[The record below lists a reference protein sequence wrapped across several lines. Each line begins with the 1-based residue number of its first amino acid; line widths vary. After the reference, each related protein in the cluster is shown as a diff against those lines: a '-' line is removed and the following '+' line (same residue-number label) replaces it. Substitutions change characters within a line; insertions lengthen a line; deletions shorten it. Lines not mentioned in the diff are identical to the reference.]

1 MRASNPVLSRLAEAA
16 RDTLSTTARGDVMTR
31 AGTAGKAGILLALC
45 VFSASFTW
53 TQVAAGNT
61 GIIMPSL
68 LVGGL
73 GGFIM
78 AMIVSFRPNTA
89 PITAPIYAVLEGLV
103 LGAISAMYAQ
113 RGRDD
118 VTGNPTFQSGIVI
131 QAVLLTFAVA
141 FGVFTLYRLNILKA
155 TEGFRRMI
163 VGATIGIMVFYL
175 VNMVLSMFNVN
186 LGYSMSSS
194 PIAIGINL
202 VIAGVAAMNL
212 VLNFD
217 DIDQA
222 VRMGAPK
229 KMEWYGAF
237 GLMVTLVWLYL
248 ELLRLLSRLQGR
260 RD

>member
-1 MRASNPVLSRLAEAA
+1 MRASNPVLSRLADAA
-16 RDTLSTTARGDVMTR
+16 RDTVATTGRGDVMTR
-31 AGTAGKAGILLALC
+31 AGTAGKSVVLLALC

-53 TQVAAGNT
+53 SQVAQGNT
-61 GIIMPSL
+61 GILMPAL

-78 AMIVSFRPNTA
+78 AMVVSFKPNTA

-103 LGAISAMYAQ
+103 LGAISALYNTRYQ
-113 RGRDD
+113 
-118 VTGNPTFQSGIVI
+118 GIPQ

-141 FGVFTLYRLNILKA
+141 LGIFTLYRLNILKA

-163 VGATIGIMVFYL
+163 VGATMGIAVFYL
-175 VNMVLSMFNVN
+175 INLVMSLFNVN
-186 LGYSMSSS
+186 LGYTMSSS
-194 PIAIGINL
+194 PIAIGINV
-202 VIAGVAAMNL
+202 VIAGVAALNL

-229 KMEWYGAF
+229 RMEWYGAF

-248 ELLRLLSRLQGR
+248 ELLRLLARLQGR

>member
-1 MRASNPVLSRLAEAA
+1 MRASNPVLSRLADAA
-16 RDTLSTTARGDVMTR
+16 RDTLSSTARGDVMTR
-31 AGTAGKAGILLALC
+31 AGTAGKSIVLLVLC
-45 VFSASFTW
+45 AFSASFTW
-53 TQVAAGNT
+53 MQVAGGNT
-61 GIIMPSL
+61 AIVMPAL

-78 AMIVSFRPNTA
+78 AMVVSFKPNTA
-89 PITAPIYAVLEGLV
+89 PITAPIYAVLEGLI
-103 LGAISAMYAQ
+103 LGAISALFNAKYAGLPQ
-113 RGRDD
+113 
-118 VTGNPTFQSGIVI
+118 

-141 FGVFTLYRLNILKA
+141 LGVFTLYRMNILKA

-163 VGATIGIMVFYL
+163 VGATIGIAVFYL
-175 VNMVLSMFNVN
+175 VNIVLSMFGVN
-186 LGYSMSSS
+186 MGYTMSSS

-229 KMEWYGAF
+229 RMEWYGAF

-248 ELLRLLSRLQGR
+248 ELLRLLARMQGR
-260 RD
+260 RN

>member
-1 MRASNPVLSRLAEAA
+1 MRASNPVLSRLADAA
-16 RDTLSTTARGDVMTR
+16 RETLSTTASGDVMTR
-31 AGTAGKAGILLALC
+31 AGTAGKSIVLLALC
-45 VFSASFTW
+45 AFSATFTW

-61 GIIMPSL
+61 AVVMPAL

-78 AMIVSFRPNTA
+78 AMVVSFKPATA
-89 PITAPIYAVLEGLV
+89 PVVAPIYAVLEGLM
-103 LGAISAMYAQ
+103 LGALSSLMNTRY
-113 RGRDD
+113 
-118 VTGNPTFQSGIVI
+118 PGIPQ

-141 FGVFTLYRLNILKA
+141 LGVFTLYRMNILKA
-155 TEGFRRMI
+155 TEGFRRMV
-163 VGATIGIMVFYL
+163 VGATIGIAVFYL
-175 VNMVLSMFNVN
+175 VNIVLSMFNVN
-186 LGYSMSSS
+186 MGYTMSSS

-229 KMEWYGAF
+229 RMEWYGAF

-260 RD
+260 RS

>member
-16 RDTLSTTARGDVMTR
+16 RDTLSTRARGDVMTR
-31 AGTAGKAGILLALC
+31 AGTAGKAAILLALC

-61 GIIMPSL
+61 GIVMPSL

-73 GGFIM
+73 GGFVM
-78 AMIVSFRPNTA
+78 AMIVSFKPNTA
-89 PITAPIYAVLEGLV
+89 PITAPIYAVLEGLL
-103 LGAISAMYAQ
+103 LGAISAMYNIRYA
-113 RGRDD
+113 GLP
-118 VTGNPTFQSGIVI
+118 G

-141 FGVFTLYRLNILKA
+141 LGVFMLYRLNILKA

-175 VNMVLSMFNVN
+175 VNMVLSLFNVN
-186 LGYSMSSS
+186 LGYTMSSS

-229 KMEWYGAF
+229 KMEWFGAF

-248 ELLRLLSRLQGR
+248 ELLRLLARLQGR

>member
-31 AGTAGKAGILLALC
+31 AGTAGKAAILLALC

-53 TQVAAGNT
+53 SQVAAGNT
-61 GIIMPSL
+61 AIMMPAL

-73 GGFIM
+73 GGFVM
-78 AMIVSFRPNTA
+78 AMIVSFKPNTA
-89 PITAPIYAVLEGLV
+89 PIAAPLYAVLQGLL
-103 LGAISAMYAQ
+103 LGAISAMYNVRYA
-113 RGRDD
+113 
-118 VTGNPTFQSGIVI
+118 GIPG

-141 FGVFTLYRLNILKA
+141 LGVFTLYRLNILKA

-163 VGATIGIMVFYL
+163 VGATIGIAVFYL

-186 LGYSMSSS
+186 LGYTMSSS

-248 ELLRLLSRLQGR
+248 ELLRLLARLQGR

>member
-1 MRASNPVLSRLAEAA
+1 MKASNPVLSRLAEAA
-16 RDTLSTTARGDVMTR
+16 RDTLSTSARGDVMTR
-31 AGTAGKAGILLALC
+31 SGTAGKSLILLALT

-53 TQVAAGNT
+53 TQVAGGNT
-61 GIIMPSL
+61 GIVMPSL

-73 GGFIM
+73 GGFIV
-78 AMIVSFRPNTA
+78 AMIVSFKPNTA
-89 PITAPIYAVLEGLV
+89 PVAAPIYAVLEGLL
-103 LGAISAMYAQ
+103 LGAISALYNLRYA
-113 RGRDD
+113 
-118 VTGNPTFQSGIVI
+118 GIPQ

-141 FGVFTLYRLNILKA
+141 LGVFALYRMNILKA

-163 VGATIGIMVFYL
+163 VGATIGIAVFYV
-175 VNMVLSMFNVN
+175 VNLVLSLFNVN
-186 LGYSMSSS
+186 LGYTMSSS

-229 KMEWYGAF
+229 RMEWYGAF

-248 ELLRLLSRLQGR
+248 ELLRLLARLQGR

>member
-31 AGTAGKAGILLALC
+31 AGTAGKAAILLALC

-53 TQVAAGNT
+53 SQVAAGNT
-61 GIIMPSL
+61 AIMMPAL

-73 GGFIM
+73 GGFVM
-78 AMIVSFRPNTA
+78 AMIVSFKPNTA
-89 PITAPIYAVLEGLV
+89 PITAPIYAVLEGLL
-103 LGAISAMYAQ
+103 LGAISAMYNVRYA
-113 RGRDD
+113 
-118 VTGNPTFQSGIVI
+118 GIPG

-141 FGVFTLYRLNILKA
+141 LGVFTLYRLNILKA

-163 VGATIGIMVFYL
+163 VGATIGIAVFYL

-186 LGYSMSSS
+186 LGYTMSSS

-248 ELLRLLSRLQGR
+248 ELLRLLARLQGR

>member
-31 AGTAGKAGILLALC
+31 AGTAGKSIVLLALC

-53 TQVAAGNT
+53 SQVAAGNT
-61 GIIMPSL
+61 GILMPSL

-78 AMIVSFRPNTA
+78 AMVVSFKPNTA
-89 PITAPIYAVLEGLV
+89 PVTAPIYAVLEGLV
-103 LGAISAMYAQ
+103 LGAISALYNIKYA
-113 RGRDD
+113 
-118 VTGNPTFQSGIVI
+118 GIPQ

-141 FGVFTLYRLNILKA
+141 LGIFVLYRMNVLKA
-155 TEGFRRMI
+155 TEGFRRMV
-163 VGATIGIMVFYL
+163 VGATMGIALFYL
-175 VNMVLSMFNVN
+175 VNIVLSLFNVN
-186 LGYSMSSS
+186 LGYTMSSS

-222 VRMGAPK
+222 VRAGAPK

-248 ELLRLLSRLQGR
+248 ELLRLLARLQGR

>member
-1 MRASNPVLSRLAEAA
+1 MRASNPVLSRLADAA
-16 RDTLSTTARGDVMTR
+16 RETLSTTVSGDVMTR
-31 AGTAGKAGILLALC
+31 AGTAGKSIVLLALC
-45 VFSASFTW
+45 AFSATFTW

-61 GIIMPSL
+61 AVVMPAL

-78 AMIVSFRPNTA
+78 AMVVSFKPATA
-89 PITAPIYAVLEGLV
+89 PVVAPIYAVLEGLM
-103 LGAISAMYAQ
+103 LGALSSLMNTRY
-113 RGRDD
+113 
-118 VTGNPTFQSGIVI
+118 PGIPQ

-141 FGVFTLYRLNILKA
+141 LGVFTLYRMNILKA
-155 TEGFRRMI
+155 TEGFRRMV
-163 VGATIGIMVFYL
+163 VGATIGIAVFYL
-175 VNMVLSMFNVN
+175 VNIVLSMFNVN
-186 LGYSMSSS
+186 MGYTMSSS

-229 KMEWYGAF
+229 RMEWYGAF

-260 RD
+260 RS

>member
-1 MRASNPVLSRLAEAA
+1 
-16 RDTLSTTARGDVMTR
+16 MTR
-31 AGTAGKAGILLALC
+31 AGTAGKSIVLLALC
-45 VFSASFTW
+45 AFSATFTW

-61 GIIMPSL
+61 AVMMPAL

-78 AMIVSFRPNTA
+78 AMVVSFKPATA
-89 PITAPIYAVLEGLV
+89 PIVAPIYAVLEGLM
-103 LGAISAMYAQ
+103 LGALSSLMNIRY
-113 RGRDD
+113 
-118 VTGNPTFQSGIVI
+118 PGIPQ

-141 FGVFTLYRLNILKA
+141 LGVFTLYRMNILKA
-155 TEGFRRMI
+155 TEGFRRMV
-163 VGATIGIMVFYL
+163 VGATIGIAVFYL
-175 VNMVLSMFNVN
+175 VNIVLSMFNVN
-186 LGYSMSSS
+186 MGYTMSSS

-229 KMEWYGAF
+229 RMEWYGAF

-260 RD
+260 RS

>member
-1 MRASNPVLSRLAEAA
+1 MRATNPVLSRLAEAA
-16 RDTLSTTARGDVMTR
+16 RDSLSTTARGDVMTR
-31 AGTAGKAGILLALC
+31 AGTAGKAALLLALC

-61 GIIMPSL
+61 AIMMPAL

-73 GGFIM
+73 GGFVV
-78 AMIVSFRPNTA
+78 AMVVSFKPNTA
-89 PITAPIYAVLEGLV
+89 PIGAPIYAVLQGLA
-103 LGAISAMYAQ
+103 LGAISALYNVRYA
-113 RGRDD
+113 
-118 VTGNPTFQSGIVI
+118 GIPG

-141 FGVFTLYRLNILKA
+141 LGVFTLYRLNILKA
-155 TEGFRRMI
+155 TAGFRRMI
-163 VGATIGIMVFYL
+163 VGATIGIAVFYV
-175 VNMVLSMFNVN
+175 VNLVLSLFNVN
-186 LGYSMSSS
+186 LGYTMSSS
-194 PIAIGINL
+194 PMAIGINV
-202 VIAGVAAMNL
+202 VIAAVAALNL

-217 DIDQA
+217 DIDEA

>member
-1 MRASNPVLSRLAEAA
+1 MRATNPVLSRLAEAA

-31 AGTAGKAGILLALC
+31 AGTAGKAALLLALC

-61 GIIMPSL
+61 AIMMPAL

-73 GGFIM
+73 GGFVV
-78 AMIVSFRPNTA
+78 AMVVSFKPNTA
-89 PITAPIYAVLEGLV
+89 PIGAPIYAVLQGLA
-103 LGAISAMYAQ
+103 LGAISAMYNVRYA
-113 RGRDD
+113 
-118 VTGNPTFQSGIVI
+118 GIPG

-141 FGVFTLYRLNILKA
+141 LGVFTLYRLNILKA
-155 TEGFRRMI
+155 TAGFRRMI
-163 VGATIGIMVFYL
+163 VGATIGIAVFYV
-175 VNMVLSMFNVN
+175 VNLVLSLFNVN
-186 LGYSMSSS
+186 LGYTMSSS
-194 PIAIGINL
+194 PMAIGINV
-202 VIAGVAAMNL
+202 VIAAVAALNL

-217 DIDQA
+217 DIDEA

>member
-1 MRASNPVLSRLAEAA
+1 MRATNPVLSRLAEAA
-16 RDTLSTTARGDVMTR
+16 RDTLSTTASGDVMTR
-31 AGTAGKAGILLALC
+31 AGTAGKSIVLLVLC
-45 VFSASFTW
+45 AFSASFTW
-53 TQVAAGNT
+53 SQVTAGNT

-68 LVGGL
+68 LVGGI

-78 AMIVSFRPNTA
+78 AMVVSFKPNTA
-89 PITAPIYAVLEGLV
+89 PIAAPIYAVLEGLF
-103 LGAISAMYAQ
+103 LGAISALYNLKYA
-113 RGRDD
+113 
-118 VTGNPTFQSGIVI
+118 GIPQ

-141 FGVFTLYRLNILKA
+141 LGVFTLYRMNVLKA

-163 VGATIGIMVFYL
+163 VGATVGIAVFYL
-175 VNMVLSMFNVN
+175 INIVLSLFNVN

-202 VIAGVAAMNL
+202 VIAGVAALNL

-229 KMEWYGAF
+229 KMEWFGAF

-248 ELLRLLSRLQGR
+248 ELLRLLARLQGR

>member
-31 AGTAGKAGILLALC
+31 AGTAGKAAILLALC

-61 GIIMPSL
+61 GIVMPAL

-73 GGFIM
+73 GGFII
-78 AMIVSFRPNTA
+78 AMVVSFKPNTA
-89 PITAPIYAVLEGLV
+89 PITAPIYAVLQGLV
-103 LGAISAMYAQ
+103 LGAISAMYNVRYA
-113 RGRDD
+113 
-118 VTGNPTFQSGIVI
+118 GIPG

-141 FGVFTLYRLNILKA
+141 LGVFTLYRLNILKA

-186 LGYSMSSS
+186 LGYTMSSS
-194 PIAIGINL
+194 LIAIGINI

>member
-1 MRASNPVLSRLAEAA
+1 MRASNPVLSRLADAA
-16 RDTLSTTARGDVMTR
+16 RETLSTTASGDVMTR
-31 AGTAGKAGILLALC
+31 AGTAGKSIVLLALC
-45 VFSASFTW
+45 AFSATFTW

-61 GIIMPSL
+61 EVVMPAL

-78 AMIVSFRPNTA
+78 AMVVSFKPATA
-89 PITAPIYAVLEGLV
+89 PVVAPIYAVLEGLM
-103 LGAISAMYAQ
+103 LGALSSLMNTRY
-113 RGRDD
+113 
-118 VTGNPTFQSGIVI
+118 PGIPQ

-141 FGVFTLYRLNILKA
+141 LGVFTLYRMNILKA
-155 TEGFRRMI
+155 TEGFRRMV
-163 VGATIGIMVFYL
+163 VGATIGIAVFYL
-175 VNMVLSMFNVN
+175 VNIVLSMFNVN
-186 LGYSMSSS
+186 MGYTMSSS

-229 KMEWYGAF
+229 RMEWYGAF

-260 RD
+260 RS

>member
-31 AGTAGKAGILLALC
+31 AGTAGKSIVLLALC

-53 TQVAAGNT
+53 SQVAAGNT
-61 GIIMPSL
+61 GILMPSL

-78 AMIVSFRPNTA
+78 AMVVSFKPNTA
-89 PITAPIYAVLEGLV
+89 PVTAPIYAVLEGLA
-103 LGAISAMYAQ
+103 LGAISALYNIKYA
-113 RGRDD
+113 
-118 VTGNPTFQSGIVI
+118 GIPQ

-141 FGVFTLYRLNILKA
+141 LGIFVLYRMNVLKA
-155 TEGFRRMI
+155 TEGFRRMV
-163 VGATIGIMVFYL
+163 VGATMGIALFYL
-175 VNMVLSMFNVN
+175 VNIVLSLFNVN
-186 LGYSMSSS
+186 LGYTMSSS

-222 VRMGAPK
+222 VRAGAPK

-248 ELLRLLSRLQGR
+248 ELLRLLARLQGR

>member
-1 MRASNPVLSRLAEAA
+1 MRATNPVLSRLAEAA

-31 AGTAGKAGILLALC
+31 AGTAGKAALLLALC

-61 GIIMPSL
+61 GIMMPAL

-73 GGFIM
+73 GGFVV
-78 AMIVSFRPNTA
+78 AMVVSFKPNTA
-89 PITAPIYAVLEGLV
+89 PIGAPIYAVLQGLA
-103 LGAISAMYAQ
+103 LGAISALYNVRYA
-113 RGRDD
+113 
-118 VTGNPTFQSGIVI
+118 GIPG

-141 FGVFTLYRLNILKA
+141 LGVFTLYRLNILKA
-155 TEGFRRMI
+155 TAGFRRMI
-163 VGATIGIMVFYL
+163 VGATIGIALFYV
-175 VNMVLSMFNVN
+175 VNLVLSLFNVN
-186 LGYSMSSS
+186 LGYTMSSS
-194 PIAIGINL
+194 PLAIGINV
-202 VIAGVAAMNL
+202 VIAAVAALNL

-217 DIDQA
+217 DIDEA

>member
-1 MRASNPVLSRLAEAA
+1 MRATNPVLSRLAEAA
-16 RDTLSTTARGDVMTR
+16 RDTLSTTPRGDVMTR
-31 AGTAGKAGILLALC
+31 AGTAGKSIVRLVLC
-45 VFSASFTW
+45 AFSASFTW
-53 TQVAAGNT
+53 TQVAGGNT
-61 GIIMPSL
+61 AIVMPAL

-78 AMIVSFRPNTA
+78 AMVVSFKPNTA
-89 PITAPIYAVLEGLV
+89 PITAPIYAVLEGLMI
-103 LGAISAMYAQ
+103 GAISALFNAKYAGLPQ
-113 RGRDD
+113 
-118 VTGNPTFQSGIVI
+118 

-141 FGVFTLYRLNILKA
+141 LGVFTLYRMNILKA
-155 TEGFRRMI
+155 TEGFRRMV
-163 VGATIGIMVFYL
+163 VGATMGIAVFYL
-175 VNMVLSMFNVN
+175 VNIVLTMFGVN
-186 LGYSMSSS
+186 MGYTMSSS

-229 KMEWYGAF
+229 RMEWYGAF

-248 ELLRLLSRLQGR
+248 ELLRLLARMQGR
-260 RD
+260 RN

>member
-1 MRASNPVLSRLAEAA
+1 MRATNPVLSRLAEAA

-31 AGTAGKAGILLALC
+31 AGTAGKSIVLLVLC
-45 VFSASFTW
+45 AFSASFTW
-53 TQVAAGNT
+53 TQVAGGNT
-61 GIIMPSL
+61 AIVMPAL

-78 AMIVSFRPNTA
+78 AMVVSFKPNTA

-103 LGAISAMYAQ
+103 LGAISALFNARYAGLPQ
-113 RGRDD
+113 
-118 VTGNPTFQSGIVI
+118 

-141 FGVFTLYRLNILKA
+141 LGVFTLYRMNILKA
-155 TEGFRRMI
+155 TEGFRRMV
-163 VGATIGIMVFYL
+163 VGATIGIAVFYL
-175 VNMVLSMFNVN
+175 VNIVLTMFGVN
-186 LGYSMSSS
+186 MGYTMSSS

-229 KMEWYGAF
+229 RMEWYGAF

-248 ELLRLLSRLQGR
+248 ELLRLLARMQGR
-260 RD
+260 RN

>member
-31 AGTAGKAGILLALC
+31 AGTAGKAAILLALT

-53 TQVAAGNT
+53 TQVSAGNT
-61 GIIMPSL
+61 GIIMPAL

-73 GGFIM
+73 GGFVV
-78 AMIVSFRPNTA
+78 AMIVSFKPNTA
-89 PITAPIYAVLEGLV
+89 PITAPIYAVLEGLL
-103 LGAISAMYAQ
+103 LGAISAMYNLRYA
-113 RGRDD
+113 G
-118 VTGNPTFQSGIVI
+118 VPV

-141 FGVFTLYRLNILKA
+141 LGVFTLYRLNILKA

-175 VNMVLSMFNVN
+175 VNMVLSLFNVN
-186 LGYSMSSS
+186 LGYTMSSS

-237 GLMVTLVWLYL
+237 GLIVTLVWLYL

>member
-1 MRASNPVLSRLAEAA
+1 MRATNPVLSRLAEAA

-31 AGTAGKAGILLALC
+31 AGTAGKSIVLLVLC
-45 VFSASFTW
+45 AFSASFTW
-53 TQVAAGNT
+53 TQVAGGNT
-61 GIIMPSL
+61 AIVMPAL

-78 AMIVSFRPNTA
+78 AMVVSFKPNTA

-103 LGAISAMYAQ
+103 LGAISALFNAKYAGLPQ
-113 RGRDD
+113 
-118 VTGNPTFQSGIVI
+118 

-141 FGVFTLYRLNILKA
+141 LGVFTLYRMNILKA
-155 TEGFRRMI
+155 TEGFRRMV
-163 VGATIGIMVFYL
+163 VGATIGIAVFYL
-175 VNMVLSMFNVN
+175 VNIVLSMFGVN
-186 LGYSMSSS
+186 MGYTMSSS

-229 KMEWYGAF
+229 RMEWYGAF

-248 ELLRLLSRLQGR
+248 ELLRLLARMQGR
-260 RD
+260 RN

>member
-1 MRASNPVLSRLAEAA
+1 MRATNPVLSRLAEAA

-31 AGTAGKAGILLALC
+31 AGTAGKSIVLLVLC
-45 VFSASFTW
+45 AFSASFTW
-53 TQVAAGNT
+53 TQVAGGNT
-61 GIIMPSL
+61 AIVMPAL

-78 AMIVSFRPNTA
+78 AMVVSFKPNTA
-89 PITAPIYAVLEGLV
+89 PITAPIYAVLEGLM
-103 LGAISAMYAQ
+103 LGAISALFNAKYAGLPQ
-113 RGRDD
+113 
-118 VTGNPTFQSGIVI
+118 

-141 FGVFTLYRLNILKA
+141 LGVFTLYRMNILKA
-155 TEGFRRMI
+155 TEGFRRMV
-163 VGATIGIMVFYL
+163 VGATMGIAVFYL
-175 VNMVLSMFNVN
+175 VNIVLTMFGVN
-186 LGYSMSSS
+186 MGYTMSSS

-229 KMEWYGAF
+229 RMEWYGAF

-248 ELLRLLSRLQGR
+248 ELLRLLARMQGR
-260 RD
+260 RN